1 MADAISYSLKDLT
14 ERLGGDVQGDAS
26 ISVTQVASLTH
37 AQPHQIAFLADLK
50 YKEQLTHSAAAAFI
64 LARNMGHITTKPCIL
79 VDNAYTYFAKVSSL
93 FNPPVR
99 TDAGIHPR
107 AVIHPD
113 AVIGA
118 GACIAANVV
127 IERDAVIGAF
137 SSIAAGTVIGAGVQI
152 GENALIYAHVTI
164 YPLCVIGDNV
174 ILHAGCVIGA
184 DGFGLAPDAGRWIKI
199 PQIGRVVIGNDVE
212 VGANT
217 TIDRGA
223 LNDTVIHDGVKLD
236 NQIQVAHNVHIGE
249 HTAIA
254 ACTGIAGS
262 AHIGAHCTIGGAA
275 MIFGHIEIAD
285 KVNISTNTLI
295 TKSLPK
301 AGTYT
306 SALPF
311 SEHSIWLKNAVH
323 MRHLDSMATR
333 LRTLEQQL
341 ASMEKKND

>member
-1 MADAISYSLKDLT
+1 MGHEIRYSLKELA
-14 ERLGGDVQGDAS
+14 EQLGGDVQGDAS
-26 ISVTQVASLTH
+26 ISITQVASLAH
-37 AQPHQIAFLADLK
+37 AQPHQIAFLANPK
-50 YKEQLTHSAAAAFI
+50 YKEQLASSQAGAFI
-64 LARNMGHITTKPCIL
+64 LARNMADAANKPCIL
-79 VDNAYTYFAKVSSL
+79 VDHPYTYFARVSTL
-93 FNPPVR
+93 FNPPMR
-99 TDAGIHPR
+99 AEMGIHER
-107 AVIHPD
+107 AVIHPS
-113 AVIGA
+113 VTVGA
-118 GACIAANVV
+118 DVSIAANVV
-127 IERDAVIGAF
+127 IERDVVIGAG
-137 SSIAAGTVIGAGVQI
+137 SSIAAGTVIGEGARI
-152 GENALIYAHVTI
+152 GANALIYANVTV
-164 YPLCVIGDNV
+164 YPLCIMGDNV

-184 DGFGLAPDAGRWIKI
+184 DGFGLAPDAGRWLKI
-199 PQIGRVVIGNDVE
+199 PQIGRVIIGNDVE

-223 LNDTVIHDGVKLD
+223 LDDTVIHDGVKLD

-285 KVNISTNTLI
+285 NVNVSTNTLI

-311 SEHSIWLKNAVH
+311 SEHSVWLKNAVQ
-323 MRHLDSMATR
+323 MRHLDSMAQR
-333 LRTLEQQL
+333 LRSLEQQL
-341 ASMEKKND
+341 ARMEKKND

>member
-1 MADAISYSLKDLT
+1 VVI
-14 ERLGGDVQGDAS
+14 
-26 ISVTQVASLTH
+26 
-37 AQPHQIAFLADLK
+37 
-50 YKEQLTHSAAAAFI
+50 EQ
-64 LARNMGHITTKPCIL
+64 
-79 VDNAYTYFAKVSSL
+79 
-93 FNPPVR
+93 
-99 TDAGIHPR
+99 
-107 AVIHPD
+107 D

-118 GACIAANVV
+118 G
-127 IERDAVIGAF
+127 
-137 SSIAAGTVIGAGVQI
+137 SSIAAGTVIGQGVQI
-152 GENALIYAHVTI
+152 GTNALIYANVTI
-164 YPLCVIGDNV
+164 YPLCVIGSNV
-174 ILHAGCVIGA
+174 ILHSGCVIGA
-184 DGFGLAPDAGRWIKI
+184 DGFGLAPEAGKWLKI
-199 PQIGRVVIGNDVE
+199 PQIGRVIIGDDVE

-223 LNDTVIHDGVKLD
+223 LDDTVIHDGVKLD

-311 SEHSIWLKNAVH
+311 SEHSEWLKNAVQ
-323 MRHLDSMATR
+323 MRHLDSMAKR

>member
-1 MADAISYSLKDLT
+1 VVPEISYSLGELT
-14 ERLGGDVQGDAS
+14 EKLGGTVQGDAS
-26 ISVTQVASLTH
+26 VRVTQVASLAH
-37 AQPHQIAFLADLK
+37 AQPQHIAFLANPK
-50 YKEQLTHSAAAAFI
+50 YREQLASSDAGAFI
-64 LARNMGHITTKPCIL
+64 LARNMAEATDKPCIL
-79 VDNAYTYFAKVSSL
+79 ADNPYAYFAKVSSL
-93 FNPPVR
+93 FNPPR
-99 TDAGIHPR
+99 RGESGIHER
-107 AVIHPD
+107 AVIHPS

-127 IERDAVIGAF
+127 IERDVIVGSG
-137 SSIAAGTVIGAGVQI
+137 SSIAAGTVIGEGSQI
-152 GENALIYAHVTI
+152 GDNALIYANVTI
-164 YPLCVIGDNV
+164 YPMCVIGNNV
-174 ILHAGCVIGA
+174 ILHSGCVIGA
-184 DGFGLAPDAGRWIKI
+184 DGFGLAPEAGRWLKI
-199 PQIGRVVIGNDVE
+199 PQIGQVVIGNDVE

-223 LNDTVIHDGVKLD
+223 LDDTVIHDGVKLD

-295 TKSLPK
+295 TKSLPR

-311 SEHSIWLKNAVH
+311 SEHSEWLKNAVQ
-323 MRHLDSMATR
+323 MRHLDSMAKR
-333 LRTLEQQL
+333 LRALEQQL

>member
-1 MADAISYSLKDLT
+1 VAHEIRYSLKDLT
-14 ERLGGDVQGDAS
+14 EQLGGEVQGDAS
-26 ISVTQVASLTH
+26 VSVTQVASLAH
-37 AQPHQIAFLADLK
+37 AESHHIAFLANPK
-50 YKEQLTHSAAAAFI
+50 YKEQLASSLAGAFI
-64 LARNMGHITTKPCIL
+64 LARQMAGISDKPCIL
-79 VDNAYTYFAKVSSL
+79 ADNPYTYFAKVSTL
-93 FNPPVR
+93 FNPPLR
-99 TDAGIHPR
+99 GDEGIHER
-107 AVIHPD
+107 AVIHPS

-127 IERDAVIGAF
+127 IERDATIGAGG
-137 SSIAAGTVIGAGVQI
+137 SVAAGVVIGAGVQI
-152 GENALIYAHVTI
+152 GENALIYANVTI

-174 ILHAGCVIGA
+174 ILHSGCVIGA
-184 DGFGLAPDAGRWIKI
+184 DGFGLAPEAGRWLKI

-223 LNDTVIHDGVKLD
+223 LDDTIIHDGVKLD

-275 MIFGHIEIAD
+275 MIFGHINIAD
-285 KVNISTNTLI
+285 NVNVSTNTLI

-311 SEHSIWLKNAVH
+311 SEHSIWLKNAVQ
-323 MRHLDSMATR
+323 MRHLDSMALR
-333 LRTLEQQL
+333 LRSLEQQL
-341 ASMEKKND
+341 ASMEKNNG

>member
-1 MADAISYSLKDLT
+1 VAHAISYNLRELT
-14 ERLGGDVQGDAS
+14 ERLGGSVQGDAS
-26 ISVTQVASLTH
+26 TCVTQVASL
-37 AQPHQIAFLADLK
+37 AQAQSQHIAFLANPK
-50 YKEQLTHSAAAAFI
+50 YREQLASSHAGAFI
-64 LARNMGHITTKPCIL
+64 LARNMAGATDKPCIL
-79 VDNAYTYFAKVSSL
+79 ADNPYTYFAKVSTL
-93 FNPPVR
+93 FNAPLR
-99 TDAGIHPR
+99 GELGIHER
-107 AVIHPD
+107 AVIHPSAD
-113 AVIGA
+113 IGT
-118 GACIAANVV
+118 GVSIAANVV
-127 IERDAVIGAF
+127 IEQDAVIGAG
-137 SSIAAGTVIGAGVQI
+137 SSIAAGTVIGQGVQI
-152 GENALIYAHVTI
+152 GTNALIYANVTI
-164 YPLCVIGDNV
+164 YPLCVIGSNV
-174 ILHAGCVIGA
+174 ILHSGCVIGA
-184 DGFGLAPDAGRWIKI
+184 DGFGLAPEAGKWLKI
-199 PQIGRVVIGNDVE
+199 PQIGRVIIGDDVE

-223 LNDTVIHDGVKLD
+223 LDDTVIHDGVKLD

-311 SEHSIWLKNAVH
+311 SEHSEWLKNAVQ
-323 MRHLDSMATR
+323 MRHLDSMAKR